1 MGTREKLFRQK
12 LADQIEGLL
21 TQSEKVFTSEKL
33 SNKWLES
40 MLKETQELT
49 SILTIYQFLHD
60 LPEDE
65 NLQIE
70 FLELAEKEAEAKKET
85 EIPNYGDEI
94 MKEIDEFD
102 TQVAVDVESEEV
114 ENEVEENVDKAEEVN
129 PNSIPVK
136 EEEETEEEVEEVES
150 EDIPVQEE
158 KPAEVN
164 DLVANKDASLAD
176 KLSKKSIVKLADSI
190 ALNERF
196 LYSNELFNGNMEAF
210 KRALTELDHIA
221 SLDDAKRFIEV
232 QLKEENNWSMDSEI
246 VQGFISLVERRFN

>member
-33 SNKWLES
+33 SNEWLES

-49 SILTIYQFLHD
+49 SILTIYQFLHE

-102 TQVAVDVESEEV
+102 AQMAVDVEETVEKVEEV
-114 ENEVEENVDKAEEVN
+114 EIEDIPVQKEEPVIVEEQITAE
-129 PNSIPVK
+129 I
-136 EEEETEEEVEEVES
+136 EEVES
-150 EDIPVQEE
+150 EDIPVQKE

-164 DLVANKDASLAD
+164 DLIANKDASLAD
-176 KLSKKSIVKLADSI
+176 KLSKKSITKLADSI

-196 LYSNELFNGNMEAF
+196 LYSNELFNGNMEVF

-232 QLKEENNWSMDSEI
+232 QLKEENNWNMDSEI